1 MNTRP
6 IIFVLGVGLSLS
18 ICRAAQTIPVSAPLT
33 TDSVGNRS
41 QDVIPSVFRIQNRAL
56 GESGTGFLHKSGFVI
71 TAAHVVKSASVDSI
85 TILDFAGSQFMVKK
99 VMVDEQADIAILEPT
114 PKIIGPVTLELSEKQ
129 IFTPGRPVETWG
141 YPSGYNGASAMLVL
155 GYIAGIDEN
164 VRLDSGVTVAR
175 LVVNA
180 AFNSGN
186 SGGPVVNLEDGKV
199 MGVVSAKLTPIPPEI
214 VSALE
219 ALKKQQSGFGYIRTK
234 PDGTKETVMEAQV
247 VAMILSFLRSQT
259 QLVIGHAIPVSD
271 LRGFLK
277 KNGIVP

>member
-1 MNTRP
+1 
-6 IIFVLGVGLSLS
+6 
-18 ICRAAQTIPVSAPLT
+18 
-33 TDSVGNRS
+33 
-41 QDVIPSVFRIQNRAL
+41 
-56 GESGTGFLHKSGFVI
+56 
-71 TAAHVVKSASVDSI
+71 
-85 TILDFAGSQFMVKK
+85 
-99 VMVDEQADIAILEPT
+99 
-114 PKIIGPVTLELSEKQ
+114 
-129 IFTPGRPVETWG
+129 
-141 YPSGYNGASAMLVL
+141 MLVL